1 MADSNQF
8 SRSLTPEF
16 LLEVAKGSVS
26 KHQYLTIGL
35 HNPSIGTT
43 EESLHPYG
51 GLQNYSTSAVEIF
64 ISSSSA
70 SDTAKIITVT
80 GLNSD
85 LLLETRAVV
94 ANGQTAVSAGTWFRV
109 IQLRNLGGVAGGGSL
124 VGTLYAAEADTLVAG
139 VPSTPSK
146 VRCVIAIATGTTRS
160 YNEGITAGFTPP
172 VGTFAIIRTIRFA
185 APKGQ
190 DVTFSTMIRPNNDDG
205 TIIRPF
211 QDVAPF
217 NLYQATVDLEFDG
230 IFVDQLWDFE
240 IRARTSSG
248 SAVDCTAI
256 VSFILIERDN

>member
-8 SRSLTPEF
+8 SRSLTPSF
-16 LLEVAKGSVS
+16 KLEVAKGSVA

-35 HNPSIGTT
+35 HNPSISTT
-43 EESLHPYG
+43 EESLFPYG
-51 GLQNYSTSAVEIF
+51 GIQTYPTSAVEIF

-70 SDTAKIITVT
+70 ADTAKIITVT
-80 GLNSD
+80 GINAD

-124 VGTLYAAEADTLVAG
+124 EGTLYAAEADTLVAG

-146 VRCVIAIATGTTRS
+146 VRCIIAYYTAAGRS
-160 YNEGITAGFTPP
+160 YNEGVVAGFTPP
-172 VGTFAIIRTIRFA
+172 LGTFAIITDIRFA
-185 APKGQ
+185 APKGN
-190 DVTFSTMIRPNNDDG
+190 DVTFSTLLRPNNDTG

-217 NLYQATVDLEFDG
+217 NLYQSTKNLSFDG
-230 IFVDQLWDFE
+230 IFVDQMWDFE
-240 IRARTSSG
+240 IRARTTAG
-248 SAVDCTAI
+248 TAVDCTAI